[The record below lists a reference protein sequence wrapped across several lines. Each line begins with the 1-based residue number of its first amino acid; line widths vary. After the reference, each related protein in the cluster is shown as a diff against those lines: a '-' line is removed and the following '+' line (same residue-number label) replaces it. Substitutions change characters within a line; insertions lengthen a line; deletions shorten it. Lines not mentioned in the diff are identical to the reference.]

1 MIKLNE
7 NISVSVDINKGKYI
21 IIPLYVV
28 NDVRLT
34 PTDKFIF
41 GLVYSLS
48 QKTGYCSM
56 GNKKIS
62 ELLPAT
68 ERTIKSSITKLDS
81 LGFVKREL
89 IRSHNNYSVV
99 GRKLYPLSNNVC
111 EFDKRCSVNNL
122 TTSTSKYV
130 SSGDTYNEHM
140 VTKGSPNSIFY
151 NKDKRKT
158 SYDINELK
166 KIDTLDF
173 IK

>member
-1 MIKLNE
+1 MSDNV
-7 NISVSVDINKGKYI
+7 SVSVDINKGKYI

-28 NDVRLT
+28 NDLRLT

-56 GNKKIS
+56 GNKKFS

-99 GRKLYPLSNNVC
+99 GRKLYPLSSNVC
-111 EFDKRCSVNNL
+111 EFDKRCSVKNL
-122 TTSTSKYV
+122 TTSTDKYE
-130 SSGDTYNEHM
+130 SGGDTYDEYV
-140 VTKGSPNSIFY
+140 VTKATPKNNYY
-151 NKDKRKT
+151 NNANKKT